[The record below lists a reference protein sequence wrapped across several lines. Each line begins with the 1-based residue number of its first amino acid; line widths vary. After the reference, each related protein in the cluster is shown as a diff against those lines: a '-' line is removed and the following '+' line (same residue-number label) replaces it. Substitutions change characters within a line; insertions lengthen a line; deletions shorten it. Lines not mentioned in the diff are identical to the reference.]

1 MAGTSWADFEN
12 EITANFV
19 GPNDSFNRGP
29 NTVVEGK
36 RRPVFFVRSE
46 FEKLVEAEFKVRRR
60 SGRRRKH
67 DWDEGELFGKEQ
79 LKTKGDPT
87 KPENQE
93 KGWESQA
100 DLARAIMAHMAK
112 YSEDGEEP
120 PFSTA
125 QELAARLLKDFNG

>member
-1 MAGTSWADFEN
+1 MESRPILSVRTILSIAVPIRLSRVSGGRCFLFAG
-12 EITANFV
+12 
-19 GPNDSFNRGP
+19 
-29 NTVVEGK
+29 
-36 RRPVFFVRSE
+36 E